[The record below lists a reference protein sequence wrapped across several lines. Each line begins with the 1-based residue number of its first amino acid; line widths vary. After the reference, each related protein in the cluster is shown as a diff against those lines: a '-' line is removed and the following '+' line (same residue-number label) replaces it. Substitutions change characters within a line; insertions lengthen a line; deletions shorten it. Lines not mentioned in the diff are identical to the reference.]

1 MPTYGDKDSDPSRSV
16 DALVPESD
24 DQSTSND
31 LSRTDDEVF
40 TQVDEGSS
48 ETESGVDTSSGVT
61 GETFLGGESGRHFSQ
76 SQHDGETPGM
86 SVQIS

>member
-1 MPTYGDKDSDPSRSV
+1 MGKRYVGRYMIGVKTTNGDEDSDPSGTI

-24 DQSTSND
+24 DKRTGDN

-48 ETESGVDTSSGVT
+48 ETESWVYTSSSVT
-61 GETFLGGESGRHFSQ
+61 GETFL
-76 SQHDGETPGM
+76 
-86 SVQIS
+86 